1 MESEFIVSY
10 LSKKTSL
17 IGYPMAT
24 NKPKNQNK
32 VGWLMALPASGL
44 IFLFLI
50 VPFLLAFW
58 FSFTNQRL
66 ISPNPTEFVGWSNFS
81 SLIGVGT
88 LTVDPEKDAEGKTV
102 IKPNGDVQYPRMRKF
117 TRNNPDYKSIQGMRE
132 WFSIPLSDDRKWVVL
147 ARDKL
152 FMTALVNTIL
162 FVLIVAPIQG
172 ALALLLALMI
182 NQKLPG
188 INIFRTIYFMPVV
201 ISIVVVSI
209 LWRFIYDGENGLL
222 NSMLGFFSFGL
233 FEPVD
238 WLGNSS
244 TALGSIMLMSIWQGV
259 GFHMIIWLSGLQTIS
274 GSLYEAA
281 SLEGATRWQ
290 TFRYVTWPG
299 LKNTAVLIMV
309 VITMQAFALFAQVDV
324 MTRGG
329 PVDSTQ
335 TLVFQSVQ
343 RGYEKQDI
351 AGGSAIA
358 VVLFLIVLTIS
369 LLQRFLTRDRT

>member
-1 MESEFIVSY
+1 
-10 LSKKTSL
+10 
-17 IGYPMAT
+17 MA
-24 NKPKNQNK
+24 NSKPKNQNK

-88 LTVDPEKDAEGKTV
+88 LTVEPEKDAEGKTV
-102 IKPNGDVQYPRMRKF
+102 IKPNGDIQYPRMRKF
-117 TRNNPDYKSIQGMRE
+117 TRNNPDYEHLKGMRE
-132 WFSIPLSDDRKWVVL
+132 WFSFPLSNDRKWVVL

-152 FMTALVNTIL
+152 FMKALVNTIL
-162 FVLIVAPIQG
+162 FVLIVAPLQG
-172 ALALLLALMI
+172 AFALLLALMI

-222 NSMLGFFSFGL
+222 NAMLSFFSFGL

-244 TALGSIMLMSIWQGV
+244 TALGSIMVMSIWQGV

-281 SLEGATRWQ
+281 ALEGATRWQ

-358 VVLFLIVLTIS
+358 VVLFLIVLSIS
-369 LLQRFLTRDRT
+369 LIQRFLTRDRT